1 MKKQIMAILAVL
13 LLATTFVST
22 AHAELFSVSAGLP
35 LSVELDDGVINT
47 TTELESDGMPTGLLL
62 HVKFPILV
70 GVGLE
75 NYTQP
80 LKAKGSTEEVELSAT
95 MYDIFYLLPIPIV
108 NITLGLG
115 AGTMEMESKSSAI
128 DDSSWK
134 KANVW
139 QYYGQFGIPIAGV
152 VDIHVSYHQ
161 ISGEKIDLG
170 ASGELKTDSTMY
182 ALGVSVGF

>member
-1 MKKQIMAILAVL
+1 MKKQIMAIFAVL

-35 LSVELDDGVINT
+35 LSVELDDGVINS

-80 LKAKGSTEEVELSAT
+80 LKEKGGNTKLDLSST
-95 MYDIFYLLPIPIV
+95 MYDIFYLLPIPVV

-115 AGTMEMESKSSAI
+115 AGTMELSNDTYSE
-128 DDSSWK
+128 

-152 VDIHVSYHQ
+152 VDLHVSYHKV
-161 ISGEKIDLG
+161 SGDKIKIN
-170 ASGELKTDSTMY
+170 ASDDLKTDSTMY
-182 ALGVSVGF
+182 ALGVSIGF